1 MNKAKYII
9 PNAITGIRII
19 AAIALIF
26 LQALSLPFFLV
37 YGICGLTDAFDGF
50 IARKLKAESK
60 FGGVLDS
67 VSDLLFYGVMAY
79 KILPTMIRLLDPL
92 SWVLIITATSLHI
105 IDYIICA
112 FKFKKFSAIHTYA
125 NKALGLIVFAF
136 PFSFIGEI
144 YLLYTIYVYA
154 GSIIALYSAVEINLI
169 HIIAKEYSIK
179 NKSIFLVKKIELES
193 KEDNT

>member
-105 IDYIICA
+105 IAYIICA

>member
-79 KILPTMIRLLDPL
+79 KILPTMIRLLDSL

-105 IDYIICA
+105 IAYIICA

-179 NKSIFLVKKIELES
+179 NKSIFLIKKNELES